1 MKFSVTVRA
10 APDKSGH
17 LLALRTCEEIL
28 QQGHDLVQV
37 FFYESAVYAASP
49 LQVPDQDELALL
61 QRWQTLAQTYQ
72 TPLFVC
78 VAAAL
83 KRGIVNEQEIT
94 SLGLPHANL
103 ATGFEITGL
112 GEWVGILN
120 QDIKQV
126 TFA

>member
-28 QQGHDLVQV
+28 QQGHDLTQV

-61 QRWQTLAQTYQ
+61 QRWQAMAVKYH

-83 KRGIVNEQEIT
+83 KRGIVNEQEAH
-94 SLGLPHANL
+94 SQNLSHANI

-112 GEWVGILN
+112 GEWVSALRD
-120 QDIKQV
+120 DIKQV
-126 TFA
+126 TFV